1 MPSRRML
8 RHMRVLIKSAG
19 GKFERSS
26 EKREGN
32 NEENGYKSLTCTY
45 SFLFYSPTSCRS
57 YLSAY
62 EFCRRGF
69 NKQIYSKVYFLPN
82 SSEAT
87 SGHPEFYFEKHGWT
101 IFETPASVL
110 TYAKLQ
116 VFNRSDKGL
125 TLETSAFSP
134 FTVANLRFQ
143 PSC

>member
-45 SFLFYSPTSCRS
+45 VFLFYSPTSCRS

-87 SGHPEFYFEKHGWT
+87 SGKPWILRREARLTDFWNLRECTNICKTSGNL
-101 IFETPASVL
+101 VL
-110 TYAKLQ
+110 TT
-116 VFNRSDKGL
+116 GL
-125 TLETSAFSP
+125 KT
-134 FTVANLRFQ
+134 
-143 PSC
+143 